1 MIYTA
6 IVEDNKK
13 DAERLLSFQERYGK
27 EHKLV
32 QQCQWFSDAE
42 SFLETDTGR
51 FDIVFMDIE
60 LPGMSGMEAAEKLR
74 QINPDIILIFI
85 TNLAQYVMKGYQVDA
100 LDYVLKPIQY
110 PAFDLKFQKA
120 LTLCGGQNKKTEYM
134 VISANEGMF
143 RMEASDVWYIEI
155 YQHHIQYGTE
165 KGIYNGYGTL
175 KKVEDML
182 PQGYFF
188 RCNNHTIIGLNH
200 VQEILPDGDVR
211 VGNRTFEI
219 ARTKRKELMEVL
231 HQYYFIQ

>member
-6 IVEDNKK
+6 IVEDNKR
-13 DAERLLSFQERYGK
+13 DAERLLSFQERYGQ

-42 SFLETDTGR
+42 KFLKSDTRR

-60 LPGMSGMEAAEKLR
+60 LPGMSGMEAAEKMR
-74 QINPDIILIFI
+74 QSNPDIILIFI

-120 LTLCGGQNKKTEYM
+120 LTLCGQTKKTEYM
-134 VISANEGMF
+134 VISANEGVF
-143 RMEASDVWYIEI
+143 RMDAADVQYIEI
-155 YQHHIQYGTE
+155 YQHHIQYGTT

-175 KKVEDML
+175 KKIEDML

-188 RCNNHTIIGLNH
+188 RCNNHTIAGLNH
-200 VQEILPDGDVR
+200 VQGILQNGDVQ
-211 VGNRTFEI
+211 VGNRTFEV
-219 ARTKRKELMEVL
+219 ARTKRKELVDVL
-231 HQYYFIQ
+231 HQYYFGQ

>member
-6 IVEDNKK
+6 IVEDNKR

-32 QQCQWFSDAE
+32 QQCQWFSEAE
-42 SFLETDTGR
+42 RFLATDTRR

-74 QINPDIILIFI
+74 QTNPDIILIFI

-120 LTLCGGQNKKTEYM
+120 LKLCGQTKKSECM

-143 RMEASDVWYIEI
+143 RMEASDVQYIEI
-155 YQHHIQYGTE
+155 YQHHIQYGTT

-200 VQEILPDGDVR
+200 VQGILPDGDVR